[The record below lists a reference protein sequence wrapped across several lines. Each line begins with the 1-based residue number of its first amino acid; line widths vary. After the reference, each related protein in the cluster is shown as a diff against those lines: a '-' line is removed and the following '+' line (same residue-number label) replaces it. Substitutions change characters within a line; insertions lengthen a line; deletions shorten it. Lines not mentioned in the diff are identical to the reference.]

1 MNELV
6 KISKSALS
14 LPLPALPLVV
24 LVVAALAAGGCRIEQ
39 AEFYA
44 SGTFEATEVDVGSQA
59 AGLLIM
65 LEKREGD
72 LVEKGELL
80 AWVDAEK
87 LELEHELVRLQ
98 LEQVQ
103 MELELANKQVSANR
117 ISLEN
122 GTRTLERF
130 QALKEAKSATDQKVD
145 DLATAIK
152 LDRIRLSS
160 SLKELERPEI
170 RRRELETQ
178 LKLIERQISDTR
190 AVAPL
195 AGQVI
200 ERFAEPGEVVTVG
213 RPLVR
218 IADLSLLE
226 IRVYLS
232 PKYLGEVR
240 LGSQVRIR
248 ADGAPE
254 RDFSGTVAWVSPV
267 AEFTPRN
274 VQTPEARAEL
284 VYAVKVEVPNAEG
297 VLKVGMPADVYFQ

>member
-1 MNELV
+1 MKV
-6 KISKSALS
+6 SRRVWQFPGSK
-14 LPLPALPLVV
+14 PALPLV
-24 LVVAALAAGGCRIEQ
+24 LLLAAALVPAGCKREEG
-39 AEFYA
+39 AFYA

-59 AGLLIM
+59 TGLLVM
-65 LEKREGD
+65 LEAREGD
-72 LVEKGELL
+72 LVKKGELL
-80 AWVDAEK
+80 AQVDAEK
-87 LELEHELVRLQ
+87 LEIERDLVRIQ
-98 LEQVQ
+98 LEQVD
-103 MELELANKQVSANR
+103 LELDLVRKQVSANQ

-130 QALKEAKSATDQKVD
+130 QALKQAKSATDQKVD
-145 DLATAIK
+145 DLATAVK
-152 LDRIRLSS
+152 LDRTRLNS

-170 RRRELETQ
+170 RRRELGTQ
-178 LKLIERQISDTR
+178 LKLIERQIQDAR
-190 AVAPL
+190 AYAPL

-200 ERFAEPGEVVTVG
+200 ERFAEPGEVITVG

-232 PKYLGEVR
+232 PAFLGEVR
-240 LGSQVRIR
+240 LGGQVRIR

-254 RDFSGTVAWVSPV
+254 RDFTGKVAWVSPV

-284 VYAVKVEVPNAEG
+284 VYAVKVEVPNEEG